1 MDTQDREKYRQ
12 LRQQQRERQLH
23 IIRLSILLGVG
34 VILMFTGLGLLT
46 YVHQQKQTATSG
58 NVSERFSEAASSAAL
73 ETASRNDLDTETAAA
88 TDKAQHTDDR
98 RVHQFAGDEAAEHA
112 VDMRH
117 TRHDGIRLFNRE
129 KAVRHLF
136 RLCTEG
142 VLAVENVQRD
152 NDTDQ
157 QIHQHVYGRNNAAHH
172 VAELR
177 QQVVLRP
184 VHYLCGELIV
194 QAHEAVLNFRVVVQ
208 QRRHP
213 AGYLVHIQVHR
224 VYQRGDT
231 RDQLRQH
238 HPQQHA
244 YNRQTEGQRQRA
256 QAVGSR
262 VPFLNLRDIGGC
274 RLRYS
279 MLNTGMSRYA
289 ITKP

>member
-1 MDTQDREKYRQ
+1 
-12 LRQQQRERQLH
+12 
-23 IIRLSILLGVG
+23 
-34 VILMFTGLGLLT
+34 
-46 YVHQQKQTATSG
+46 
-58 NVSERFSEAASSAAL
+58 
-73 ETASRNDLDTETAAA
+73 
-88 TDKAQHTDDR
+88 
-98 RVHQFAGDEAAEHA
+98 
-112 VDMRH
+112 MRH
-117 TRHDGIRLFNRE
+117 TRHDGIRLFNPE

-172 VAELR
+172 VAKLR
-177 QQVVLRP
+177 QQVILRP

-256 QAVGSR
+256 AQAFGKPCAVFEFTR
-262 VPFLNLRDIGGC
+262 HR
-274 RLRYS
+274 RLQIAVQHVEHRHKQVRHHKAVNERAEDAEK
-279 MLNTGMSRYA
+279 LLDYA
-289 ITKP
+289 PDHCHAEQHEHDQHAGYNDT